1 MPLNWFKRRNAAAA
15 VTRRESLDAT
25 VVCNAAVEVT
35 VTGSGTVTLTVTRDR
50 SSLPARVLM
59 GVFGLPDRKRI
70 ILDRRGTCIWN
81 MCDGKV
87 TVREMIE
94 RFAREFTLDR
104 KETEVL
110 IVYYLKTLAR
120 RGLAGIIIARR

>member
-1 MPLNWFKRRNAAAA
+1 
-15 VTRRESLDAT
+15 
-25 VVCNAAVEVT
+25 VT
-35 VTGSGTVTLTVTRDR
+35 VTGSNTVTLTVFRDR
-50 SSLPARVLM
+50 TSLLARVLM

-70 ILDRRGTCIWN
+70 ILDQRGTMIWN

-87 TVREMIE
+87 TVRDMIE

-110 IVYYLKTLAR
+110 VVCYLKTLAR